1 MTLAGLVVRRSS
13 ALVSAMVALAGLSAC
28 GSSPPA
34 AISASA
40 ASTLHRDVQRI
51 RSAATDHHA
60 YAAHTAVRA
69 LRSDI
74 SGLVARGE
82 LARTDARVLMT
93 EASQVDGRVLVEV
106 KAVSTP
112 STTQTSVVTPAPPTA
127 TQPAP
132 AAPATPS
139 DGKGESKGKGKGHG
153 HGHGHGGH

>member
-106 KAVSTP
+106 KAV
-112 STTQTSVVTPAPPTA
+112 QTSVVTPAPPTA

-139 DGKGESKGKGKGHG
+139 DGKGESKGKSKGHG

>member
-28 GSSPPA
+28 GRSPPA

-106 KAVSTP
+106 KAV
-112 STTQTSVVTPAPPTA
+112 QTSVVTPAPPTA

-139 DGKGESKGKGKGHG
+139 DGKGESKGKSKGHG